1 MRKLFFLVILSLAIA
16 ATLNLFLA
24 PVAPAQQPATPT
36 HPPLAWTPGPPLPK
50 TPVPPINLPGPDG
63 GQIELRV
70 QFAPA
75 WWQRRTVHWQ
85 ELWTVIQWQD
95 RLRNWHDVE
104 GWRGGLDEIVKS
116 EGGKTWWVIQAD
128 LGKGPFRWLVYDR
141 AGGKL
146 LAASQ
151 SFNLPSASGQ
161 TVKVQVELEP

>member
-1 MRKLFFLVILSLAIA
+1 MRKWLPLLVLNFCILAAVSWLAA
-16 ATLNLFLA
+16 G
-24 PVAPAQQPATPT
+24 ATPVQQST
-36 HPPLAWTPGPPLPK
+36 TPTPPPPTWTPGPPPPK

-104 GWRGGLDEIVKS
+104 GWRGGLDEIVNG
-116 EGGKTWWVIQAD
+116 EGGKTWWVARTD

-151 SFNLPSASGQ
+151 SFNLPSVSGQ